1 MKLNSS
7 STAGK
12 MKIIITMT
20 IMITTTTVTT
30 TEAPT
35 LQNVSAGLQKD
46 VIQELLSMDPKWIS
60 VISTRWEIDKTPSR
74 NTKTSQSMELFQA
87 TSLILPM

>member
-12 MKIIITMT
+12 MKTIITMT
-20 IMITTTTVTT
+20 IMITTITMI

-46 VIQELLSMDPKWIS
+46 VIQELLSMDPK
-60 VISTRWEIDKTPSR
+60 
-74 NTKTSQSMELFQA
+74 
-87 TSLILPM
+87 